1 MTNLDDLKR
10 ERDRLLA
17 QEQLERDIEANQR
30 KKNKIKSQIW
40 ALKHKK
46 TVKVINVA
54 KRSTVGVGMIFGKV
68 GKAVIPAV
76 KQGARNF
83 TSNVVAEEDRP
94 RLTRRR
100 VVRKKSPKKRVVKK
114 VVRRNYNSMFEDNPF
129 FN

>member
-54 KRSTVGVGMIFGKV
+54 KRSTVGVGMIFGDRK
-68 GKAVIPAV
+68 
-76 KQGARNF
+76 
-83 TSNVVAEEDRP
+83 SVV
-94 RLTRRR
+94 
-100 VVRKKSPKKRVVKK
+100 
-114 VVRRNYNSMFEDNPF
+114 
-129 FN
+129 